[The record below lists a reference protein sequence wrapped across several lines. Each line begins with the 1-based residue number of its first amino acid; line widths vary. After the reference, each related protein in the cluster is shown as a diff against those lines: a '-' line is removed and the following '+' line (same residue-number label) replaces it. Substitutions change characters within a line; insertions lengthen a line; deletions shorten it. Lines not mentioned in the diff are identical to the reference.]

1 MIEQQITLCSNGR
14 AVLSGYSGGLLL
26 GYAHNTGVYRLRV
39 VCSGEWDGTTVVA
52 FWHLPGPAGPLTTLV
67 ADGAVEVPA
76 LVTAQGGSGT
86 VTFEGSDG
94 TRTVTSASVPYRVLS
109 NSGTTDHALPEPGSP
124 AWQQFLQ
131 QVKRELR
138 NAASGLSD
146 EERGLILALFR
157 HAVYD
162 NGEMLPYYNALAAI
176 WSGSSLPDVPPTPSQ
191 PDTPDPPNNGLPTPL
206 YKLAAPKTFAPA
218 NKEFIDTGLK
228 LFETV
233 NDAMELTLL
242 ATFSVAAGTYSGS
255 SPAALFDCFS
265 EGDNN
270 DLRGILGCT
279 WANGNFGVNV
289 YRSSGASNTLVDD
302 TKLQLAI
309 QIKGGKYRM
318 TQNGTFGAWN
328 SISNY
333 GTDKTVSR
341 SLLIG
346 TSWGD
351 GATKRF
357 YFGGTVYD
365 FQIYGKA
372 LTDAQVKTL
381 LAEGSS
387 LPDVPPT
394 PSQPETPS
402 TSVTVP
408 GETAVYELTTPTDFK
423 IAEGKYIDTGVK
435 LFEDISAQPTWT
447 ILLDSTDFSRLK
459 SLSTSPVMFH
469 CGAKEADGFLS
480 IMAWQNGGVH
490 FNLYGVDTLLGWWGG
505 STSAYLR
512 MCLQIKGNQYKLKQ
526 NYDTTESSWT
536 DIPNYSKSID
546 ATLLLG
552 AYRNDNG
559 TIGRFWEGNL
569 NKFAV
574 YNKLLTDEQ
583 IKTFMEAK

>member
-52 FWHLPGPAGPLTTLV
+52 FWHLPGPAEPLTTLV

-109 NSGTTDHALPEPGSP
+109 NSGTTDPTLPEPGTP

-162 NGEMLPYYNALAAI
+162 NGEMLPHYNALAAL
-176 WSGSSLPDVPPTPSQ
+176 WS
-191 PDTPDPPNNGLPTPL
+191 
-206 YKLAAPKTFAPA
+206 
-218 NKEFIDTGLK
+218 
-228 LFETV
+228 
-233 NDAMELTLL
+233 
-242 ATFSVAAGTYSGS
+242 
-255 SPAALFDCFS
+255 
-265 EGDNN
+265 
-270 DLRGILGCT
+270 
-279 WANGNFGVNV
+279 
-289 YRSSGASNTLVDD
+289 
-302 TKLQLAI
+302 
-309 QIKGGKYRM
+309 
-318 TQNGTFGAWN
+318 
-328 SISNY
+328 
-333 GTDKTVSR
+333 
-341 SLLIG
+341 
-346 TSWGD
+346 
-351 GATKRF
+351 
-357 YFGGTVYD
+357 
-365 FQIYGKA
+365 
-372 LTDAQVKTL
+372 
-381 LAEGSS
+381 GSS

-459 SLSTSPVMFH
+459 NLSTSPVMFH
-469 CGAKEADGFLS
+469 CGAKEADGFMS

-512 MCLQIKGNQYKLKQ
+512 MCLQIRGNQYKLKQ

-536 DIPNYSKSID
+536 DIPNYSKNID

-552 AYRNDNG
+552 AYRNDDG

>member
-109 NSGTTDHALPEPGSP
+109 NSGTTDPTLPEPDTP

-131 QVKRELR
+131 QVKQELR

-162 NGEMLPYYNALAAI
+162 NGEMLPHYNALAAL
-176 WSGSSLPDVPPTPSQ
+176 WS
-191 PDTPDPPNNGLPTPL
+191 
-206 YKLAAPKTFAPA
+206 
-218 NKEFIDTGLK
+218 
-228 LFETV
+228 
-233 NDAMELTLL
+233 
-242 ATFSVAAGTYSGS
+242 
-255 SPAALFDCFS
+255 
-265 EGDNN
+265 
-270 DLRGILGCT
+270 
-279 WANGNFGVNV
+279 
-289 YRSSGASNTLVDD
+289 
-302 TKLQLAI
+302 
-309 QIKGGKYRM
+309 
-318 TQNGTFGAWN
+318 
-328 SISNY
+328 
-333 GTDKTVSR
+333 
-341 SLLIG
+341 
-346 TSWGD
+346 
-351 GATKRF
+351 
-357 YFGGTVYD
+357 
-365 FQIYGKA
+365 
-372 LTDAQVKTL
+372 
-381 LAEGSS
+381 GSS

-402 TSVTVP
+402 TPATVP
-408 GETAVYELTTPTDFK
+408 GETAVYELTTPTVFK
-423 IAEGKYIDTGVK
+423 TAEKKYIDTGVK
-435 LFEDISAQPTWT
+435 LFADISAQPTWT
-447 ILLDSTDFSRLK
+447 ILLDSTDFA
-459 SLSTSPVMFH
+459 SLRGLTSSAALFH
-469 CGAKEADGFLS
+469 CGTSDDSNLRV
-480 IMAWQNGGVH
+480 IAWSNGGVY
-490 FNLYGVDTLLGWWGG
+490 FNLYGVDTQLGWWVG
-505 STSAYLR
+505 SSSAYLR
-512 MCLQIKGNQYKLKQ
+512 MCLQIRGNQYKLS
-526 NYDTTESSWT
+526 YDTTEGSWT
-536 DIPNYSKSID
+536 DIPNYSANID

-552 AYRNDNG
+552 AYREDNG

-583 IKTFMEAK
+583 IKTFMEVK

>member
-109 NSGTTDHALPEPGSP
+109 NSGTTDPTLPEPGTP

-131 QVKRELR
+131 QVKQELR

-162 NGEMLPYYNALAAI
+162 NGEMLPHYNALAAL
-176 WSGSSLPDVPPTPSQ
+176 WS
-191 PDTPDPPNNGLPTPL
+191 
-206 YKLAAPKTFAPA
+206 
-218 NKEFIDTGLK
+218 
-228 LFETV
+228 
-233 NDAMELTLL
+233 
-242 ATFSVAAGTYSGS
+242 
-255 SPAALFDCFS
+255 
-265 EGDNN
+265 
-270 DLRGILGCT
+270 
-279 WANGNFGVNV
+279 
-289 YRSSGASNTLVDD
+289 
-302 TKLQLAI
+302 
-309 QIKGGKYRM
+309 
-318 TQNGTFGAWN
+318 
-328 SISNY
+328 
-333 GTDKTVSR
+333 
-341 SLLIG
+341 
-346 TSWGD
+346 
-351 GATKRF
+351 
-357 YFGGTVYD
+357 
-365 FQIYGKA
+365 
-372 LTDAQVKTL
+372 
-381 LAEGSS
+381 GSS

-402 TSVTVP
+402 TPATVP
-408 GETAVYELTTPTDFK
+408 GETAVYELTTPTVFK
-423 IAEGKYIDTGVK
+423 TAEKKYIDTGVK

-447 ILLDSTDFSRLK
+447 ILLDSTDFA
-459 SLSTSPVMFH
+459 SLRGLTSSAALFH
-469 CGAKEADGFLS
+469 CGTSDDSNLRV
-480 IMAWQNGGVH
+480 IAWSNGGVY
-490 FNLYGVDTLLGWWGG
+490 FNLYGVDTQLGWWVG
-505 STSAYLR
+505 SSSAYLR
-512 MCLQIKGNQYKLKQ
+512 MCLQIRGNQYKLS
-526 NYDTTESSWT
+526 YDTTEGSWT
-536 DIPNYSKSID
+536 DIPNYSANID

-552 AYRNDNG
+552 AYREDNR

>member
-39 VCSGEWDGTTVVA
+39 VCSGEWDGTTVAA

-67 ADGAVEVPA
+67 ADGTVEVPA

-94 TRTVTSASVPYRVLS
+94 TRTVTSASVPYRVLT
-109 NSGTTDHALPEPGSP
+109 NSGTTDPTLPEPGTP

-162 NGEMLPYYNALAAI
+162 NGEMLPHYNALAAL

-191 PDTPDPPNNGLPTPL
+191 PDTPSTP
-206 YKLAAPKTFAPA
+206 
-218 NKEFIDTGLK
+218 
-228 LFETV
+228 
-233 NDAMELTLL
+233 
-242 ATFSVAAGTYSGS
+242 
-255 SPAALFDCFS
+255 
-265 EGDNN
+265 
-270 DLRGILGCT
+270 
-279 WANGNFGVNV
+279 
-289 YRSSGASNTLVDD
+289 
-302 TKLQLAI
+302 
-309 QIKGGKYRM
+309 
-318 TQNGTFGAWN
+318 
-328 SISNY
+328 
-333 GTDKTVSR
+333 
-341 SLLIG
+341 
-346 TSWGD
+346 
-351 GATKRF
+351 
-357 YFGGTVYD
+357 
-365 FQIYGKA
+365 
-372 LTDAQVKTL
+372 
-381 LAEGSS
+381 
-387 LPDVPPT
+387 
-394 PSQPETPS
+394 
-402 TSVTVP
+402 VTVP

-447 ILLDSTDFSRLK
+447 ILLESTDFSRLK
-459 SLSTSPVMFH
+459 NLSTSPVMFH
-469 CGAKEADGFLS
+469 CGAKEADGFIS

-490 FNLYGVDTLLGWWGG
+490 FNLYGVDKLLGWFGG
-505 STSAYLR
+505 STSAHLR
-512 MCLQIKGNQYKLKQ
+512 MCLQIKGNQYKLKLEMK
-526 NYDTTESSWT
+526 NDTEEGSWT
-536 DIPNYSKSID
+536 DIPNYSKNID

-552 AYRNDNG
+552 AYRDDNG

-574 YNKLLTDEQ
+574 YSKLLTDEQ

>member
-52 FWHLPGPAGPLTTLV
+52 FWHLPGPAEPLTTLV

-109 NSGTTDHALPEPGSP
+109 NSGTTDPTLPEPGTP

-131 QVKRELR
+131 QVKQELR

-162 NGEMLPYYNALAAI
+162 NGEMLPHYNALAAL
-176 WSGSSLPDVPPTPSQ
+176 WS
-191 PDTPDPPNNGLPTPL
+191 
-206 YKLAAPKTFAPA
+206 
-218 NKEFIDTGLK
+218 
-228 LFETV
+228 
-233 NDAMELTLL
+233 
-242 ATFSVAAGTYSGS
+242 
-255 SPAALFDCFS
+255 
-265 EGDNN
+265 
-270 DLRGILGCT
+270 
-279 WANGNFGVNV
+279 
-289 YRSSGASNTLVDD
+289 
-302 TKLQLAI
+302 
-309 QIKGGKYRM
+309 
-318 TQNGTFGAWN
+318 
-328 SISNY
+328 
-333 GTDKTVSR
+333 
-341 SLLIG
+341 
-346 TSWGD
+346 
-351 GATKRF
+351 
-357 YFGGTVYD
+357 
-365 FQIYGKA
+365 
-372 LTDAQVKTL
+372 
-381 LAEGSS
+381 GSS

-402 TSVTVP
+402 TPATVP
-408 GETAVYELTTPTDFK
+408 GETAVYELTTPTVFK
-423 IAEGKYIDTGVK
+423 TAEKKYIDTGVK
-435 LFEDISAQPTWT
+435 LFADISAQPTWT
-447 ILLDSTDFSRLK
+447 ILLDSTDFA
-459 SLSTSPVMFH
+459 SLRGLTSSAALFH
-469 CGAKEADGFLS
+469 CGTSDDSNLRV
-480 IMAWQNGGVH
+480 IAWSNGGVY
-490 FNLYGVDTLLGWWGG
+490 FNLYGVDTQLGWWVG
-505 STSAYLR
+505 SSSAYLR
-512 MCLQIKGNQYKLKQ
+512 MCLQIRGNQYKLS
-526 NYDTTESSWT
+526 YDTTEGSWT
-536 DIPNYSKSID
+536 DIPNYSANID

-552 AYRNDNG
+552 AYREDNG

>member
-52 FWHLPGPAGPLTTLV
+52 FWHLPGPAEPLTTLV

-109 NSGTTDHALPEPGSP
+109 NSGTTDPTLPEPGTP

-138 NAASGLSD
+138 NAAAGLSD

-162 NGEMLPYYNALAAI
+162 NGDMLPHYNALAAL

-191 PDTPDPPNNGLPTPL
+191 PE
-206 YKLAAPKTFAPA
+206 K
-218 NKEFIDTGLK
+218 
-228 LFETV
+228 
-233 NDAMELTLL
+233 
-242 ATFSVAAGTYSGS
+242 
-255 SPAALFDCFS
+255 
-265 EGDNN
+265 
-270 DLRGILGCT
+270 
-279 WANGNFGVNV
+279 
-289 YRSSGASNTLVDD
+289 
-302 TKLQLAI
+302 
-309 QIKGGKYRM
+309 
-318 TQNGTFGAWN
+318 
-328 SISNY
+328 
-333 GTDKTVSR
+333 
-341 SLLIG
+341 
-346 TSWGD
+346 
-351 GATKRF
+351 
-357 YFGGTVYD
+357 
-365 FQIYGKA
+365 
-372 LTDAQVKTL
+372 
-381 LAEGSS
+381 
-387 LPDVPPT
+387 
-394 PSQPETPS
+394 PS
-402 TSVTVP
+402 TPVTVP
-408 GETAVYELTTPTDFK
+408 GETAVYELTKATDFK

-447 ILLDSTDFSRLK
+447 ILLESTDFSRLK
-459 SLSTSPVMFH
+459 NLSTSPVMFH
-469 CGAKEADGFLS
+469 CGAKEADGFIS

-490 FNLYGVDTLLGWWGG
+490 FNLYGVDKLLGWFGG
-505 STSAYLR
+505 STSAHLR
-512 MCLQIKGNQYKLKQ
+512 MCLQIKGNQYKLKL
-526 NYDTTESSWT
+526 NYDTAEGSWT
-536 DIPNYSKSID
+536 DIPNYSKNID

-552 AYRNDNG
+552 AYRDDNG

>member
-39 VCSGEWDGTTVVA
+39 VCSGEWDSTTVAA

-109 NSGTTDHALPEPGSP
+109 NSGTTDPTLPEPGTP

-162 NGEMLPYYNALAAI
+162 NGEMLPHYNALAAL

-191 PDTPDPPNNGLPTPL
+191 PE
-206 YKLAAPKTFAPA
+206 K
-218 NKEFIDTGLK
+218 
-228 LFETV
+228 
-233 NDAMELTLL
+233 
-242 ATFSVAAGTYSGS
+242 
-255 SPAALFDCFS
+255 
-265 EGDNN
+265 
-270 DLRGILGCT
+270 
-279 WANGNFGVNV
+279 
-289 YRSSGASNTLVDD
+289 
-302 TKLQLAI
+302 
-309 QIKGGKYRM
+309 
-318 TQNGTFGAWN
+318 
-328 SISNY
+328 
-333 GTDKTVSR
+333 
-341 SLLIG
+341 
-346 TSWGD
+346 
-351 GATKRF
+351 
-357 YFGGTVYD
+357 
-365 FQIYGKA
+365 
-372 LTDAQVKTL
+372 
-381 LAEGSS
+381 
-387 LPDVPPT
+387 
-394 PSQPETPS
+394 PS
-402 TSVTVP
+402 TPVTVP
-408 GETAVYELTTPTDFK
+408 GETAVYELTKATDFK

-435 LFEDISAQPTWT
+435 LFADISAQPTWT
-447 ILLDSTDFSRLK
+447 ILLESTDFSRLK
-459 SLSTSPVMFH
+459 NLSTSPVMLH
-469 CGAKEADGFLS
+469 CGAKEADGFVS
-480 IMAWQNGGVH
+480 IMTWTNGGVH
-490 FNLYGVDTLLGWWGG
+490 FNLYGMDTLLGWWGG
-505 STSAYLR
+505 STSASLR
-512 MCLQIKGNQYKLKQ
+512 MCLQIKGNQYKL
-526 NYDTTESSWT
+526 NYNATDGSWT
-536 DIPNYSKSID
+536 DIPNYSKNID

-552 AYRNDNG
+552 AYRGDNG